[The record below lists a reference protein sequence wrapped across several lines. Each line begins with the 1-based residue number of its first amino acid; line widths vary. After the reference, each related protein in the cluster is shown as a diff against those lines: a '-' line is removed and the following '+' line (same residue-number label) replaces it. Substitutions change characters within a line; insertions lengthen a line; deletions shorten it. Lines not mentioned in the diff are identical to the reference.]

1 MSRPHFFLLPCLA
14 LFVLLAACSSPP
26 PATEKESKPAAAAE
40 PPKKEEPAGT
50 PEAAKADPNIY
61 RVRFDTSKGPLVLEV
76 HRDWAP
82 LGAERFRQL
91 VEDKFFD
98 QARFFRYVP
107 NFVIQFGLA
116 ASPAKTKKW
125 DKPIKDDPVARTNGV
140 GTLAFATAGPNTR
153 TSQIFINLRS
163 NQTLD
168 DQGFAPFARIVEGI
182 DVIGKIYAEYGEEP
196 DQERITNQGNAY
208 LNAKFPKLDYIIK
221 ATII

>member
-1 MSRPHFFLLPCLA
+1 
-14 LFVLLAACSSPP
+14 
-26 PATEKESKPAAAAE
+26 
-40 PPKKEEPAGT
+40 
-50 PEAAKADPNIY
+50 
-61 RVRFDTSKGPLVLEV
+61 
-76 HRDWAP
+76 
-82 LGAERFRQL
+82 

-125 DKPIKDDPVARTNGV
+125 DKQIKDDPVSRTNGV
-140 GTLAFATAGPNTR
+140 GTLSFATAGPNTR

-168 DQGFAPFARIVEGI
+168 SDGFAPFARIVEGM
-182 DVIGKIYAEYGEEP
+182 DVIGKIYAGYGELP
-196 DQERITNQGNAY
+196 DQEQITNQGNAY
-208 LNAKFPKLDYIIK
+208 LNAKFPKLDYIVK